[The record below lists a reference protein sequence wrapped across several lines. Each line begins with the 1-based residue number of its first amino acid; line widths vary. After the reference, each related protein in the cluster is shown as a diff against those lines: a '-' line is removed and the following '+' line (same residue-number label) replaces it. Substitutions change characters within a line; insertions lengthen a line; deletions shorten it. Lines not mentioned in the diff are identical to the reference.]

1 MHVHDFD
8 SNDGFLGVY
17 VKHICKSIYVYV
29 KVYTLNMCSLLCIK
43 IFCSL
48 LYIKIYQ

>member
-17 VKHICKSIYVYV
+17 VKHICKSVYV
-29 KVYTLNMCSLLCIK
+29 KVYM
-43 IFCSL
+43 
-48 LYIKIYQ
+48 YM